1 MLDYQATDASNKR
14 VVIKMEILEKLGRCR
29 LCWILYNLRP
39 VGILATLLPQFKTFF
54 HVWKIIMK
62 LTRFD
67 CCMASCFYIDS
78 EKNCLRSRIYHFRSF
93 LLSCSCLFTTFTP
106 FSCQTIHWWKLIR
119 LFIPI
124 QYSTASWRL
133 KIAFSIFWQV
143 THGLMEKMSWK
154 THEYLNTFVY
164 FKTTY
169 YTSY

>member
-1 MLDYQATDASNKR
+1 MSFLLNSLQFKT
-14 VVIKMEILEKLGRCR
+14 CR
-29 LCWILYNLRP
+29 HIRY
-39 VGILATLLPQFKTFF
+39 ITEPQFKTFF

-154 THEYLNTFVY
+154 THEYLNTFVS
-164 FKTTY
+164 
-169 YTSY
+169 TSKQLIILPIRLNSNFCQSWNMPSRT